1 MNLHFQNNVFQKAFS
16 ILPFPVP
23 IQKESPVLIS
33 VPEDMPPPPGDEPAF
48 SSWSA
53 VATAVN
59 VSVADHTAMCVE
71 ECRKDCDAHGSGEEV
86 KCFGKVGHGGLDQ
99 NGQTRKCS

>member
-1 MNLHFQNNVFQKAFS
+1 
-16 ILPFPVP
+16 
-23 IQKESPVLIS
+23 
-33 VPEDMPPPPGDEPAF
+33 MPPPSGDEPAF

-59 VSVADHTAMCVE
+59 VSVADHTEMCVE

-99 NGQTRKCS
+99 NCLIAEMQLILTRYMPNGHIFSIYKQQIFRDVD

>member
-1 MNLHFQNNVFQKAFS
+1 
-16 ILPFPVP
+16 
-23 IQKESPVLIS
+23 
-33 VPEDMPPPPGDEPAF
+33 MPPPPGDEPAF

-53 VATAVN
+53 VAKAVN

-71 ECRKDCDAHGSGEEV
+71 ECRKDCDAHGSGGGEEV

-99 NGQTRKCS
+99 NGQIAEMQLVLTRYRPNGHIFSRYSGMWIE